1 MNITTS
7 TLRTRG
13 TPASRANGPTQGLR
27 SAPRL
32 PLRPPSSRRRGCP
45 GKRSGDR
52 GFGDGG
58 FGAVELVLL
67 VPAIVLALLLV
78 VAVGRVEQ
86 ARLQVTGAA
95 RDAARAASLT
105 RSATAAQD
113 AAQTSAT
120 VALSAESVTCTGGPI
135 VSLDVTHFEPGGL
148 VEVTVTCAARLGDL
162 GFPSLPTTKTLTATA
177 ASPLEQYRSQP

>member
-1 MNITTS
+1 MNTT
-7 TLRTRG
+7 TPRATPRTPG
-13 TPASRANGPTQGLR
+13 ASGR
-27 SAPRL
+27 SAPSHL
-32 PLRPPSSRRRGCP
+32 PRPALRHRPRTSSGRRRGRP
-45 GKRSGDR
+45 DH

-67 VPAIVLALLLV
+67 VPAIVLAVLLV

-105 RSATAAQD
+105 RSVPAAQE
-113 AAQTSAT
+113 AAQTSAE
-120 VALSAESVTCTGGPI
+120 VALSAESVTCTGGPT
-135 VSLDVTHFEPGGL
+135 VSLDATQFEPGG
-148 VEVTVTCAARLGDL
+148 VVDVTVTCTTRLGDL